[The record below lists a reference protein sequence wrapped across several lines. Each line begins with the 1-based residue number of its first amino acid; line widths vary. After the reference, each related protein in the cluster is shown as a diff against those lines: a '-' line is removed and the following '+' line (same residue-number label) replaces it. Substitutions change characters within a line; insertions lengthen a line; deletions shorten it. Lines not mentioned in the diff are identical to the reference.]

1 MWERLYEGRNEI
13 VNGGG
18 GVIVL
23 MMSREGGGGSWEWL
37 VGETKSKTRNEQWK
51 MGGLLGKERIIKEK
65 KIYLDGI
72 RPIYMAKGSKIST
85 DVVLVCA
92 DIRTKS

>member
-1 MWERLYEGRNEI
+1 MKGEMKQLTW
-13 VNGGG
+13 GG
-18 GVIVL
+18 
-23 MMSREGGGGSWEWL
+23 SNSPDDEQPRRGGGGSGEWL

-51 MGGLLGKERIIKEK
+51 MGGLLEKERIIKEK

-72 RPIYMAKGSKIST
+72 RPIYMAKGIKIST